1 MKLVISSR
9 KREERMRMDMKA
21 QLENYNV
28 LFVLMGICAFAVL
41 MKAVSYGMF
50 HKLLW
55 DSNQMGT
62 TRNRWMKAMMS
73 KFEAYYKL
81 HISVHNVENFV
92 DRYLYHYR
100 FLGLSLQTWENTGY
114 YFSGLLLAGTGL
126 SCFLAGYYGMTAEWF
141 WVTGLVSLLLLCVQ
155 GASELF
161 FDTHK
166 CLRVFRIQLI
176 DYMENTMRA
185 RLENEYFNQEAT
197 KQYRR
202 EYFEDTQDAA
212 ATAAAQEEGNGE
224 GAAAKLSALNQ
235 LKELLETFREEMK
248 LDRDIAGKQNALS
261 EQTAAEKARLFEE
274 ILEEYM

>member
-1 MKLVISSR
+1 M
-9 KREERMRMDMKA
+9 
-21 QLENYNV
+21 
-28 LFVLMGICAFAVL
+28 
-41 MKAVSYGMF
+41 
-50 HKLLW
+50 
-55 DSNQMGT
+55 
-62 TRNRWMKAMMS
+62 
-73 KFEAYYKL
+73 
-81 HISVHNVENFV
+81 
-92 DRYLYHYR
+92 
-100 FLGLSLQTWENTGY
+100 
-114 YFSGLLLAGTGL
+114 
-126 SCFLAGYYGMTAEWF
+126 
-141 WVTGLVSLLLLCVQ
+141 Q

-212 ATAAAQEEGNGE
+212 ATAAALVEGIGE

>member
-1 MKLVISSR
+1 MK
-9 KREERMRMDMKA
+9 E

-28 LFVLMGICAFAVL
+28 LFALMAVCAMSVLW
-41 MKAVSYGMF
+41 KAVSYGLF

-55 DSNQMGT
+55 ESGQMGT
-62 TRNRWMKAMMS
+62 TKNRWMKAMMS

-100 FLGLSLQTWENTGY
+100 LMGLSLQTWENIGN
-114 YFSGLLLAGTGL
+114 YFSALIAAAAGLF
-126 SCFLAGYYGMTAEWF
+126 CFLAGYYGMPAEWF
-141 WVTGLVSLLLLCVQ
+141 WVTGLVTLLLLCVQ

-166 CLRVFRIQLI
+166 CLRIFRIQLI

-185 RLENEYFNQEAT
+185 RLENEYFHQEET
-197 KQYRR
+197 KEYQMQY
-202 EYFEDTQDAA
+202 FAPEDAGSAVVETA
-212 ATAAAQEEGNGE
+212 ATSSTALESEISAGGVE
-224 GAAAKLSALNQ
+224 AKFPVLTEM
-235 LKELLETFREEMK
+235 KELLESFREEMQ
-248 LDRDIAGKQNALS
+248 LDRDIAGKQNMLS
-261 EQTAAEKARLFEE
+261 EQAAAEKARLFEE

>member
-1 MKLVISSR
+1 
-9 KREERMRMDMKA
+9 MRMDMKA

-212 ATAAAQEEGNGE
+212 ATAAALEEGNGE

-248 LDRDIAGKQNALS
+248 LDRNIAGKQNALS

>member
-1 MKLVISSR
+1 
-9 KREERMRMDMKA
+9 MRMDMKA

-212 ATAAAQEEGNGE
+212 ATAATLEEGNGE

>member
-1 MKLVISSR
+1 
-9 KREERMRMDMKA
+9 MRMDMKA

-100 FLGLSLQTWENTGY
+100 FLGLSLQTWKTPATI
-114 YFSGLLLAGTGL
+114 FRV
-126 SCFLAGYYGMTAEWF
+126 CFWRERGFPVF
-141 WVTGLVSLLLLCVQ
+141 W
-155 GASELF
+155 
-161 FDTHK
+161 
-166 CLRVFRIQLI
+166 
-176 DYMENTMRA
+176 
-185 RLENEYFNQEAT
+185 
-197 KQYRR
+197 
-202 EYFEDTQDAA
+202 
-212 ATAAAQEEGNGE
+212 
-224 GAAAKLSALNQ
+224 
-235 LKELLETFREEMK
+235 
-248 LDRDIAGKQNALS
+248 RDIMG
-261 EQTAAEKARLFEE
+261 
-274 ILEEYM
+274 